1 MFKKNILLLFVNLLL
16 CIYLF
21 VLPVFAVELSEP
33 NNVIQL
39 NESGETTSVKSE
51 TLKRGKILFN
61 AKCAQCHNGG
71 ITKNNPNI
79 GLDSEALRLATP
91 SRDNLIN
98 LVDYIKNPKSYD
110 GVNSISE
117 THPSVNNADIFIK
130 MKNLT
135 DNDLEAIAG
144 YILVQA
150 TGLDNKWGAGKI
162 YY

>member
-1 MFKKNILLLFVNLLL
+1 MFKKNIVLLLTNLLL

-21 VLPVFAVELSEP
+21 VLPASAVELSES
-33 NNVIQL
+33 NNIIQM
-39 NESGETTSVKSE
+39 NDSGKTTLVKPE

-91 SRDNLIN
+91 SRDNLVN

-110 GVNSISE
+110 GVNSLSE

-144 YILVQA
+144 YILVQS